1 MLVCKDSATMHGAI
15 QIGANRLVAVM
26 ESDNRL
32 GDGALIKRSAVVG
45 SNPTDSKMSVRNRM
59 I

>member
-1 MLVCKDSATMHGAI
+1 MHGAI

-32 GDGALIKRSAVVG
+32 GDGALIKRSRLL
-45 SNPTDSKMSVRNRM
+45 VRIQLIPRCRFATE
-59 I
+59 